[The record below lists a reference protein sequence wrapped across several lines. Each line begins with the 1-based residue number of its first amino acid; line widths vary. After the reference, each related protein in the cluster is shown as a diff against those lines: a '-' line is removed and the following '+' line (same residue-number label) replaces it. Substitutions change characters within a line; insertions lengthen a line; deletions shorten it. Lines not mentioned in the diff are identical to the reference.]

1 MQAQSLL
8 RLWLLAALVA
18 ASSSLLACGDEEV
31 ENPEGANE
39 QEIITTVA
47 LTFSPRGGGDAV
59 EAQFRDADGPGGDA
73 PTKAPIALKAGT
85 TYDLSLELLN
95 ETVSPD
101 AEEYNIGAEIEE
113 EAEEHQFL
121 YSGSA
126 LEGTVTF
133 EYADKESDYPNGNQE
148 GDDLPV
154 GLRGTVVAAAPG
166 SGTFTV
172 TLKHLPPLNDTP
184 VKTAD
189 VSDDDGET
197 DISVDFDLTVE

>member
-1 MQAQSLL
+1 
-8 RLWLLAALVA
+8 
-18 ASSSLLACGDEEV
+18 
-31 ENPEGANE
+31 
-39 QEIITTVA
+39 
-47 LTFSPRGGGDAV
+47 
-59 EAQFRDADGPGGDA
+59 
-73 PTKAPIALKAGT
+73 
-85 TYDLSLELLN
+85 
-95 ETVSPD
+95 
-101 AEEYNIGAEIEE
+101 
-113 EAEEHQFL
+113 
-121 YSGSA
+121 